1 MVLETIKSLN
11 TQRLEQ
17 KAGAQIEQ
25 SSFYFSLLV
34 TLEFVKFIQAYFINW
49 DAEMYYAPTDT
60 YAIARTSNL
69 NEVKLEPIF
78 CLYTLLLT

>member
-1 MVLETIKSLN
+1 MLLGSVTCWN

-17 KAGAQIEQ
+17 KAGAKIEQ

-49 DAEMYYAPTDT
+49 DAEMYHAPTDT